1 MSHLNNSTATLWH
14 AAISAVSL
22 FLCRCL
28 FDRNPPRSSQ
38 DSSSSEKSCSD
49 STFLGQTLTCSF
61 HCQHKRPQIFWLCLR
76 LQLLLSLREPL
87 RDPVTEHHSRCPGP
101 GMSSTSL
108 DMDALEWIS
117 ACKNHPTPP
126 QTPTYFIHSYVHTRT
141 HTHTRHTALTHSHTL
156 THICKCTFAGAPP
169 CTQLELSTHAHT
181 ATMYSYGTFQKQRY
195 EDLLKAEIKI
205 HPIFFF
211 F

>member
-1 MSHLNNSTATLWH
+1 M
-14 AAISAVSL
+14 
-22 FLCRCL
+22 CRCL

-49 STFLGQTLTCSF
+49 STFLGQTLTRSF
-61 HCQHKRPQIFWLCLR
+61 YCQHKRPQIFWLCLR

-101 GMSSTSL
+101 SMSSTSL

-126 QTPTYFIHSYVHTRT
+126 QTPTYFIHSYVHT
-141 HTHTRHTALTHSHTL
+141 HTNTRGTPLSLTVTLLLTYVNALLLVHHLVHSLNWAHMLTQQQCIHTAHFKNNVTR
-156 THICKCTFAGAPP
+156 ICSK
-169 CTQLELSTHAHT
+169 
-181 ATMYSYGTFQKQRY
+181 QK
-195 EDLLKAEIKI
+195 LKYTW
-205 HPIFFF
+205 FFSF
-211 F
+211 